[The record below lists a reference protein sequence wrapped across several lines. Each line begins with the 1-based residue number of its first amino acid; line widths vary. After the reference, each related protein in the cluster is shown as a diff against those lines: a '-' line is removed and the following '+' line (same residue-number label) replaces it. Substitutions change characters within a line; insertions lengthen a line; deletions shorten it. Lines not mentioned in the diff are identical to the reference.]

1 MNIHLAS
8 NSKTRGKLLKNAKI
22 RFLRID
28 HGVDEDEVKIS
39 LQNQSPTEIAI
50 KLSELK
56 ATQPNPENKEDLVI
70 GSDQVLDLGGKL
82 FNKAV
87 DLNEAKL
94 QLAELSGKKH
104 NLITSTVI
112 VQNKSIIWRHLD
124 KSTLWMRDLSINEID
139 NYLKEV
145 DKSILNLV
153 GVYAIEQEGI
163 KLFEKIEGDF
173 FSIQGLS
180 VIPLINFLKQHNLI
194 LNNEQ

>member
-8 NSKTRGKLLKNAKI
+8 KSETRGKLLKNAKI
-22 RFLRID
+22 SFSRID

-39 LQNQSPTEIAI
+39 LQNQSPTEIAV

-70 GSDQVLDLGGKL
+70 GSDQVLDLEGKL
-82 FNKAV
+82 FNKAR
-87 DLNEAKL
+87 DLDEAKS
-94 QLAELSGKKH
+94 QLIELSGKKH

-112 VQNKSIIWRHLD
+112 AQNKNIIWRHLD
-124 KSTLWMRDLSINEID
+124 KSTLVMRSLTTKEID
-139 NYLKEV
+139 NYLNEV
-145 DKSILNLV
+145 DESILNLV

-163 KLFEKIEGDF
+163 KLFEQIDGDF

-180 VIPLINFLKQHNLI
+180 VIPLINFLRQHSLI
-194 LNNEQ
+194 LNNE

>member
-8 NSKTRGKLLKNAKI
+8 KSETRGKLLKNAKI
-22 RFLRID
+22 SFSRID

-39 LQNQSPTEIAI
+39 LQNQSSTEIAV

-70 GSDQVLDLGGKL
+70 GSDQVLDLEGKL
-82 FNKAV
+82 FNKAR
-87 DLNEAKL
+87 DLDEAKS
-94 QLAELSGKKH
+94 QLIELSGKKH

-112 VQNKSIIWRHLD
+112 AQNKNIIWRHLD
-124 KSTLWMRDLSINEID
+124 KSTLVMRTLTTNEID
-139 NYLKEV
+139 NYLNEV

-163 KLFEKIEGDF
+163 KLFEKIDGDF

-180 VIPLINFLKQHNLI
+180 VTPLINFLRQHNLI
-194 LNNEQ
+194 LNNE

>member
-8 NSKTRGKLLKNAKI
+8 KSETRGKLLKNAKI
-22 RFLRID
+22 SFSRID

-39 LQNQSPTEIAI
+39 LQNQTPTEIAV

-70 GSDQVLDLGGKL
+70 GSDQVLDLEGKL
-82 FNKAV
+82 FNKAR
-87 DLNEAKL
+87 DLDEAKS
-94 QLAELSGKKH
+94 QLIELSGKKH

-112 VQNKSIIWRHLD
+112 AQNKNIIWRHLD
-124 KSTLWMRDLSINEID
+124 KSTLAMRSLTINEID
-139 NYLKEV
+139 SYLNEV

-163 KLFEKIEGDF
+163 KLFEKIDGDF

-180 VIPLINFLKQHNLI
+180 VTPLINFLRQHNLI
-194 LNNEQ
+194 LNNE

>member
-8 NSKTRGKLLKNAKI
+8 KSETRGKLLKNAKI
-22 RFLRID
+22 SFSRID

-39 LQNQSPTEIAI
+39 LQNQSPTEIAV

-70 GSDQVLDLGGKL
+70 GSDQVLDLEGKL
-82 FNKAV
+82 FNKAR
-87 DLNEAKL
+87 DLDEAKS
-94 QLAELSGKKH
+94 QLIELSGKKH
-104 NLITSTVI
+104 SLITSTVI
-112 VQNKSIIWRHLD
+112 AQNKNIIWRHLD
-124 KSTLWMRDLSINEID
+124 KSVLVMRTLNTNEID
-139 NYLKEV
+139 NYLNEV

-163 KLFEKIEGDF
+163 KLFEKIDGDF

-180 VIPLINFLKQHNLI
+180 VTPLINFLRQHDLI
-194 LNNEQ
+194 LNNE

>member
-8 NSKTRGKLLKNAKI
+8 KSETRGKLLKNAKI
-22 RFLRID
+22 SFSRID

-39 LQNQSPTEIAI
+39 LQNQSPTEIAV

-70 GSDQVLDLGGKL
+70 GSDQVLDLEGKL
-82 FNKAV
+82 FNKAR
-87 DLNEAKL
+87 DLDEAKS
-94 QLAELSGKKH
+94 QLIELSGKKH

-112 VQNKSIIWRHLD
+112 AQNKNIIWRHLD
-124 KSTLWMRDLSINEID
+124 KSTLAMRSLTINEID
-139 NYLKEV
+139 NYLNEV

-163 KLFEKIEGDF
+163 KLFEKIDGDF

-180 VIPLINFLKQHNLI
+180 VTPLINFLRQHDLI
-194 LNNEQ
+194 LNNE

>member
-8 NSKTRGKLLKNAKI
+8 KSETRGKLLKNAKI
-22 RFLRID
+22 SFSRID

-70 GSDQVLDLGGKL
+70 GSDQVLDLEGKL
-82 FNKAV
+82 FNKARNL
-87 DLNEAKL
+87 DEAKS
-94 QLAELSGKKH
+94 QLVELSGKKH
-104 NLITSTVI
+104 NLITSTV
-112 VQNKSIIWRHLD
+112 VAQNKNIIWRHLD
-124 KSTLWMRDLSINEID
+124 KSTLVMRSLTTKEID
-139 NYLKEV
+139 NYLNEV
-145 DKSILNLV
+145 DESILNLV

-163 KLFEKIEGDF
+163 KLFEKIDGDF

-180 VIPLINFLKQHNLI
+180 VTPLINFLRQHNLI
-194 LNNEQ
+194 LNNE

>member
-8 NSKTRGKLLKNAKI
+8 KSETRGKLLKNAKI
-22 RFLRID
+22 SFSRID

-39 LQNQSPTEIAI
+39 LQNQSPTEIAV

-70 GSDQVLDLGGKL
+70 GSDQVLDLEGRL
-82 FNKAV
+82 FNKAR
-87 DLNEAKL
+87 DLDEAKS
-94 QLAELSGKKH
+94 QLIELSGKKH

-112 VQNKSIIWRHLD
+112 AQNKNIIWRHLD
-124 KSTLWMRDLSINEID
+124 KSTLVMRSLTTNEID
-139 NYLKEV
+139 NYLNEV

-163 KLFEKIEGDF
+163 KLFEKIDGDF

-180 VIPLINFLKQHNLI
+180 VTPLINFLRQYDLI
-194 LNNEQ
+194 LNND

>member
-8 NSKTRGKLLKNAKI
+8 KSETRGKLLKNAKI
-22 RFLRID
+22 GFSRID

-39 LQNQSPTEIAI
+39 LQNQSPTEIAV

-70 GSDQVLDLGGKL
+70 GSDQVLDLEGKL
-82 FNKAV
+82 FNKAR
-87 DLNEAKL
+87 DLDEAKS
-94 QLAELSGKKH
+94 QLIELSGKKH
-104 NLITSTVI
+104 SLITSTVI
-112 VQNKSIIWRHLD
+112 AQNKNIIWRHLD
-124 KSTLWMRDLSINEID
+124 KSILVMRTLNTNEID
-139 NYLKEV
+139 NYLNEV

-163 KLFEKIEGDF
+163 KLFEKIDGDF

-180 VIPLINFLKQHNLI
+180 VTPLINFLRQHNLI
-194 LNNEQ
+194 LNNE

>member
-8 NSKTRGKLLKNAKI
+8 KSETRGKLLKNAKI
-22 RFLRID
+22 SFSRID

-39 LQNQSPTEIAI
+39 LQNQSPTEIAV

-70 GSDQVLDLGGKL
+70 GSDQVLDLEGKL
-82 FNKAV
+82 FNKAR
-87 DLNEAKL
+87 DLDEAKS
-94 QLAELSGKKH
+94 QLIELSGKKH

-112 VQNKSIIWRHLD
+112 AQNKNIIWRHLD
-124 KSTLWMRDLSINEID
+124 KSILAMRSLTINEID
-139 NYLKEV
+139 NYLNEV

-163 KLFEKIEGDF
+163 KLFEKIDGDF

-180 VIPLINFLKQHNLI
+180 VTPLINFLRQHDLI
-194 LNNEQ
+194 LNNE

>member
-8 NSKTRGKLLKNAKI
+8 KSETRGKLLKNAKI
-22 RFLRID
+22 SFSRID

-39 LQNQSPTEIAI
+39 LQNQSPTEIAV

-56 ATQPNPENKEDLVI
+56 ATQPNPDNKEDLVI
-70 GSDQVLDLGGKL
+70 GSDQVLDLEGKL
-82 FNKAV
+82 FNKAR
-87 DLNEAKL
+87 DLDEAKS
-94 QLAELSGKKH
+94 QLIELSGKKH

-112 VQNKSIIWRHLD
+112 AQNKNIIWRHLD
-124 KSTLWMRDLSINEID
+124 KSTLVMRTLTTDEID
-139 NYLKEV
+139 NYLNEV

-163 KLFEKIEGDF
+163 KLFEKIDGDF

-180 VIPLINFLKQHNLI
+180 VTPLINFLRQHNLI
-194 LNNEQ
+194 LNNE

>member
-8 NSKTRGKLLKNAKI
+8 KSETRGKLLKNAKI
-22 RFLRID
+22 SFSRID

-39 LQNQSPTEIAI
+39 LQNQSPTKIAV

-70 GSDQVLDLGGKL
+70 GSDQVLDLEGKL
-82 FNKAV
+82 FNKAR
-87 DLNEAKL
+87 DLDEAKS
-94 QLAELSGKKH
+94 QLIELSGKKH

-112 VQNKSIIWRHLD
+112 AQNKNIIWRHLD
-124 KSTLWMRDLSINEID
+124 KSTLVMRTLTTNEID
-139 NYLKEV
+139 NYLNEV

-163 KLFEKIEGDF
+163 KLFEKIDGDF

-180 VIPLINFLKQHNLI
+180 VIPLINFLRQHNLI
-194 LNNEQ
+194 LNNE

>member
-8 NSKTRGKLLKNAKI
+8 KSETRGKLLKNAKI
-22 RFLRID
+22 SFSRID

-39 LQNQSPTEIAI
+39 LQNQSPTEIAV

-70 GSDQVLDLGGKL
+70 GSDQVLDLEGKL
-82 FNKAV
+82 FNKAR
-87 DLNEAKL
+87 DLDEAKS
-94 QLAELSGKKH
+94 QLIELSGKKH

-112 VQNKSIIWRHLD
+112 AQNKNIIWRHL
-124 KSTLWMRDLSINEID
+124 
-139 NYLKEV
+139 

-163 KLFEKIEGDF
+163 KLFEKIDGDF

-180 VIPLINFLKQHNLI
+180 VTPLINFLRQHNLI
-194 LNNEQ
+194 LNNE

>member
-8 NSKTRGKLLKNAKI
+8 KSETRGKLLKNAKI
-22 RFLRID
+22 SFSRID

-39 LQNQSPTEIAI
+39 LQNQSPTEIAV

-70 GSDQVLDLGGKL
+70 GSDQVLDLEGKL
-82 FNKAV
+82 FNKAR
-87 DLNEAKL
+87 DLDEAKS
-94 QLAELSGKKH
+94 QLIELSGKKH
-104 NLITSTVI
+104 SLITSTVI
-112 VQNKSIIWRHLD
+112 AQNKNIIWRHLD
-124 KSTLWMRDLSINEID
+124 KSILVMRILNTNEID
-139 NYLKEV
+139 NYLNEV

-163 KLFEKIEGDF
+163 KLFEKIDGDF

-180 VIPLINFLKQHNLI
+180 VTPLINFLRQHNLI
-194 LNNEQ
+194 LNNE

>member
-1 MNIHLAS
+1 MNIYLAS
-8 NSKTRGKLLKNAKI
+8 KSETRGKLLKNAKI
-22 RFLRID
+22 SFSRID

-70 GSDQVLDLGGKL
+70 GSDQVLDLEGKL
-82 FNKAV
+82 FNKARNL
-87 DLNEAKL
+87 DEAKS
-94 QLAELSGKKH
+94 QLVELSGKKH
-104 NLITSTVI
+104 NLITSTV
-112 VQNKSIIWRHLD
+112 VAQNKNIIWRHLD
-124 KSTLWMRDLSINEID
+124 KSTLVMRSLTTQEID
-139 NYLKEV
+139 NYLNEV

-163 KLFEKIEGDF
+163 KLFEQIDGDF

-180 VIPLINFLKQHNLI
+180 VTPLINFLRQHSLI
-194 LNNEQ
+194 LNNE

>member
-8 NSKTRGKLLKNAKI
+8 KSETRGKLLKNAKI
-22 RFLRID
+22 SFSRID

-39 LQNQSPTEIAI
+39 LQNQSPTEIAV

-70 GSDQVLDLGGKL
+70 GSDQVLDLEGKL
-82 FNKAV
+82 FNKAR
-87 DLNEAKL
+87 DLDEAKS
-94 QLAELSGKKH
+94 QLIELSGKKH

-112 VQNKSIIWRHLD
+112 AQNKNIIWRHLD
-124 KSTLWMRDLSINEID
+124 KSTLVMRTLTTNEID
-139 NYLKEV
+139 NYLNEV
-145 DKSILNLV
+145 DKPILNLV

-163 KLFEKIEGDF
+163 KLFEKIDGDF

-180 VIPLINFLKQHNLI
+180 VTPLINFLRQHNLI
-194 LNNEQ
+194 LNNE

>member
-1 MNIHLAS
+1 MDIHLAS
-8 NSKTRGKLLKNAKI
+8 KSETRGKLLKNAKI
-22 RFLRID
+22 SFSRID

-39 LQNQSPTEIAI
+39 LQNQSPTEIAV

-70 GSDQVLDLGGKL
+70 GSDQVLDLEGKL
-82 FNKAV
+82 FNKAR
-87 DLNEAKL
+87 DLNEAKS
-94 QLAELSGKKH
+94 QLIELSGKKH

-112 VQNKSIIWRHLD
+112 AQNKNIIWRHLD
-124 KSTLWMRDLSINEID
+124 KSILVMRSLTTNEID
-139 NYLKEV
+139 NYLNEV

-163 KLFEKIEGDF
+163 KLFEKIDGDF

-180 VIPLINFLKQHNLI
+180 VTPLINFLRQHNLI
-194 LNNEQ
+194 LNNE

>member
-8 NSKTRGKLLKNAKI
+8 KSETRGKLLKNAKI
-22 RFLRID
+22 SFSRID

-39 LQNQSPTEIAI
+39 LQNQSPTEIAV

-70 GSDQVLDLGGKL
+70 GSDQVLDLEGKL
-82 FNKAV
+82 FNKAR
-87 DLNEAKL
+87 DLDEAKS
-94 QLAELSGKKH
+94 QLIELSGKKH
-104 NLITSTVI
+104 SLITSTVI
-112 VQNKSIIWRHLD
+112 AQNKNIIWRHLD
-124 KSTLWMRDLSINEID
+124 KSVLVMRTLNTNEID
-139 NYLKEV
+139 NYLNEV

-163 KLFEKIEGDF
+163 KLFEKIDGDF

-180 VIPLINFLKQHNLI
+180 VTPLINFLRQHNLI
-194 LNNEQ
+194 LNNE

>member
-8 NSKTRGKLLKNAKI
+8 KSETREKLLKNAKI
-22 RFLRID
+22 SFSRID

-39 LQNQSPTEIAI
+39 LQNQSPTEIAV

-70 GSDQVLDLGGKL
+70 GSDQVLDLEGKL
-82 FNKAV
+82 FNKAK
-87 DLNEAKL
+87 DLDEAKS
-94 QLAELSGKKH
+94 QLIELSGKKH
-104 NLITSTVI
+104 SLITSTVI
-112 VQNKSIIWRHLD
+112 AQNKNIIWRHLD
-124 KSTLWMRDLSINEID
+124 KSTLAMRSLTINEID
-139 NYLKEV
+139 NYLNEV

-163 KLFEKIEGDF
+163 KLFEKIDGDF

-180 VIPLINFLKQHNLI
+180 ITPLINFLRQHDLI
-194 LNNEQ
+194 LNNE

>member
-8 NSKTRGKLLKNAKI
+8 KSEIRGKLLKNAKI
-22 RFLRID
+22 IFSRID

-39 LQNQSPTEIAI
+39 LQSQSPKEIAI

-70 GSDQVLDLGGKL
+70 GSDQVLDLEGKL
-82 FNKAV
+82 FNKARNL
-87 DLNEAKL
+87 DEAKS
-94 QLAELSGKKH
+94 QLLELSGKKH
-104 NLITSTVI
+104 NLITSTV
-112 VQNKSIIWRHLD
+112 VAQNKNIIWRHLD
-124 KSTLWMRDLSINEID
+124 KSTLVMRSLTTQEID
-139 NYLKEV
+139 NYLNEV

-163 KLFEKIEGDF
+163 KLFEKIDGDF

-180 VIPLINFLKQHNLI
+180 VTPLINFLRQHNLI
-194 LNNEQ
+194 LSNE

>member
-8 NSKTRGKLLKNAKI
+8 KSETRGKLLKNAKI
-22 RFLRID
+22 SFSRID

-39 LQNQSPTEIAI
+39 HQNQSPTEIAV

-70 GSDQVLDLGGKL
+70 GSDQVLDLEGKL
-82 FNKAV
+82 FNKAR
-87 DLNEAKL
+87 DLDEAKS
-94 QLAELSGKKH
+94 QLIELSGKKH
-104 NLITSTVI
+104 SLITSTVI
-112 VQNKSIIWRHLD
+112 AQNKNIIWRHLD
-124 KSTLWMRDLSINEID
+124 KSTLVMRSLTINEID
-139 NYLKEV
+139 NYLNEV

-163 KLFEKIEGDF
+163 KLFEKIDGDF

-180 VIPLINFLKQHNLI
+180 VTPLINFLRQHNLI
-194 LNNEQ
+194 LNNE

>member
-8 NSKTRGKLLKNAKI
+8 KSETRGKLLKNAKI
-22 RFLRID
+22 SFSRID

-39 LQNQSPTEIAI
+39 LQNQPPTEIAV

-70 GSDQVLDLGGKL
+70 GSDQVLDLEGKL
-82 FNKAV
+82 FNKAR
-87 DLNEAKL
+87 DLDEAKS
-94 QLAELSGKKH
+94 QLIELSGKKH

-112 VQNKSIIWRHLD
+112 AQNKNIIWRHLD
-124 KSTLWMRDLSINEID
+124 KSTLVMRTLTTNEID
-139 NYLKEV
+139 NYLNEV

-163 KLFEKIEGDF
+163 KLFEKIDGDF

-180 VIPLINFLKQHNLI
+180 VTPLINFLRQHNLI
-194 LNNEQ
+194 LNNE

>member
-8 NSKTRGKLLKNAKI
+8 KSETRGKLLKNAKI
-22 RFLRID
+22 SFSRID

-39 LQNQSPTEIAI
+39 LQNQSPTEIAV

-70 GSDQVLDLGGKL
+70 GSDQVLDLEGKL
-82 FNKAV
+82 FNKAK
-87 DLNEAKL
+87 DLDEAKS
-94 QLAELSGKKH
+94 QLIELSGKKH
-104 NLITSTVI
+104 SLITSTVI
-112 VQNKSIIWRHLD
+112 AQNKNIIWRHLD
-124 KSTLWMRDLSINEID
+124 KSTLAMRSLTINEID
-139 NYLKEV
+139 NYLNEV

-163 KLFEKIEGDF
+163 KLFEKIDGDF

-180 VIPLINFLKQHNLI
+180 VTPLINFLRQHDLI
-194 LNNEQ
+194 LNNE

>member
-8 NSKTRGKLLKNAKI
+8 KSETRGKLLKNAKI
-22 RFLRID
+22 SFSRID

-39 LQNQSPTEIAI
+39 LQNQSPTEIAV

-56 ATQPNPENKEDLVI
+56 ATQPNPDNKEDLVI
-70 GSDQVLDLGGKL
+70 GSDQVLDLDGKL
-82 FNKAV
+82 FNKAR
-87 DLNEAKL
+87 DLDEAKS
-94 QLAELSGKKH
+94 QLIELSGKKH

-112 VQNKSIIWRHLD
+112 AQNKNIIWRHLD
-124 KSTLWMRDLSINEID
+124 KSTLVMRTLTTNEID
-139 NYLKEV
+139 NYLNEV

-163 KLFEKIEGDF
+163 KLFEKIDGDF

-180 VIPLINFLKQHNLI
+180 VTPLINFLRQHNLI
-194 LNNEQ
+194 LNNE

>member
-8 NSKTRGKLLKNAKI
+8 KSETRGKLLKNAKI
-22 RFLRID
+22 SFSRID

-39 LQNQSPTEIAI
+39 LQNQSPTEIAV

-70 GSDQVLDLGGKL
+70 GSDQVLDLEGKL
-82 FNKAV
+82 FNKAR
-87 DLNEAKL
+87 DLDEAKS
-94 QLAELSGKKH
+94 QLVELSGKKH
-104 NLITSTVI
+104 SLITSTVI
-112 VQNKSIIWRHLD
+112 VQNKNIIWRHLD
-124 KSTLWMRDLSINEID
+124 KSILVMRSLTTNEID
-139 NYLKEV
+139 NYLNEV

-163 KLFEKIEGDF
+163 KLFEKIDGDF

-180 VIPLINFLKQHNLI
+180 VTPLINFLRQYNLI
-194 LNNEQ
+194 LNNE

>member
-8 NSKTRGKLLKNAKI
+8 KSETRGKLLKNAKI
-22 RFLRID
+22 SFSRID
-28 HGVDEDEVKIS
+28 HGVDEDEVKTS
-39 LQNQSPTEIAI
+39 LQNQSPTKIAV

-70 GSDQVLDLGGKL
+70 GSDQVLDLEGKL
-82 FNKAV
+82 FNKAR
-87 DLNEAKL
+87 DLDEAKS
-94 QLAELSGKKH
+94 QLIELSGKKH

-112 VQNKSIIWRHLD
+112 AQNKNIIWRHLD
-124 KSTLWMRDLSINEID
+124 KSTLVMRTLTTNEID
-139 NYLKEV
+139 NYLNEV

-163 KLFEKIEGDF
+163 KLFEKIDGDF

-180 VIPLINFLKQHNLI
+180 VTPLINFLRQHNLI
-194 LNNEQ
+194 LNNE

>member
-8 NSKTRGKLLKNAKI
+8 KSETRGKLLKNAKI
-22 RFLRID
+22 SFSRID

-39 LQNQSPTEIAI
+39 LQNQPPTETAI

-70 GSDQVLDLGGKL
+70 GSDQVLDLEGTL
-82 FNKAV
+82 FNKARNL
-87 DLNEAKL
+87 DEAKS
-94 QLAELSGKKH
+94 QLVELSGKKH
-104 NLITSTVI
+104 NLITSTV
-112 VQNKSIIWRHLD
+112 VAQNKNIIWRHLD
-124 KSTLWMRDLSINEID
+124 KSTLVMRSLSTQEID
-139 NYLKEV
+139 NYLNEV

-163 KLFEKIEGDF
+163 KLFEQIDGDF

-180 VIPLINFLKQHNLI
+180 VIPLINFLRQHSLI
-194 LNNEQ
+194 LNNE

>member
-8 NSKTRGKLLKNAKI
+8 KSETRGKLLKNAKI
-22 RFLRID
+22 SFSRID

-39 LQNQSPTEIAI
+39 LQNQPPTEIAI

-70 GSDQVLDLGGKL
+70 GSDQVLDLEGKL
-82 FNKAV
+82 FNKAR
-87 DLNEAKL
+87 DLDEAKS
-94 QLAELSGKKH
+94 QLVELSGKKH
-104 NLITSTVI
+104 NLITSTV
-112 VQNKSIIWRHLD
+112 VAQNKNIIWRHLD
-124 KSTLWMRDLSINEID
+124 KSTLVMRSLTTQEID
-139 NYLKEV
+139 NYLNEV

-163 KLFEKIEGDF
+163 KLFEQIDGDF

-180 VIPLINFLKQHNLI
+180 VTPLINFLRQHSLI
-194 LNNEQ
+194 LNNE

>member
-8 NSKTRGKLLKNAKI
+8 KSETRGKLLKNAKI
-22 RFLRID
+22 SFSRID

-39 LQNQSPTEIAI
+39 LQNQSPTEIAV

-70 GSDQVLDLGGKL
+70 GSDQVLDLEGKL
-82 FNKAV
+82 FNKAR
-87 DLNEAKL
+87 DLDEAKS
-94 QLAELSGKKH
+94 QLIELSGKKH
-104 NLITSTVI
+104 SLITSTVI
-112 VQNKSIIWRHLD
+112 AQNKNIIWRHLD
-124 KSTLWMRDLSINEID
+124 KSILVMRTLNTNEID
-139 NYLKEV
+139 NYLNEV

-163 KLFEKIEGDF
+163 KLFEKIDGDF

-180 VIPLINFLKQHNLI
+180 VIPLINFLKQHDLI
-194 LNNEQ
+194 LNNE